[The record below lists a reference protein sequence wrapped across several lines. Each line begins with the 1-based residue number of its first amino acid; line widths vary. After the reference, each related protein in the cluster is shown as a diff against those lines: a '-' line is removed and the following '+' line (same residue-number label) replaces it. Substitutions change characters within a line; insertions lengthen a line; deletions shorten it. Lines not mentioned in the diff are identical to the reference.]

1 MKNDRGQVLIILLFF
16 IPPLLFLLFSVAN
29 TTLAVRDRLK
39 LQNSADAASLSAAA
53 WQAKG
58 LNQIAEANTVIDA
71 GTLLARY
78 VNVNRPGSAKTKS
91 RLMIIAAEKKQM
103 EFVKQDI
110 LKRLPGFAGEA
121 ASSSGTLT
129 LTGET
134 PAISLQDDAAM
145 KSADFGARAFG
156 VQRDL
161 KISLGPDDEFD
172 PEKNRLFA
180 VAWRKRAL
188 LGVAGHMFGKMAVP
202 PGYALSSAAVSSERN
217 GPQDRVLAPDF
228 RPGLVSVSMTQ
239 EDFDFFKQEY
249 FFVVG
254 KDAFED
260 VARKILH

>member
-1 MKNDRGQVLIILLFF
+1 MKNHRGQVLIILLFF

-39 LQNSADAASLSAAA
+39 LQNSADAAALSAAA

-71 GTLLARY
+71 GALLEKY
-78 VNVNRPGSAKTKS
+78 VNLNKPGSAKTRA
-91 RLMIIAAEKKQM
+91 RLMVIEAEKKQM

-110 LKRLPGFAGEA
+110 LKRLPGYAGEA
-121 ASSSGTLT
+121 AASSGTLT

-134 PAISLQDDAAM
+134 PPAGVRDDAAM
-145 KSADFGARAFG
+145 QAADFGARAFG

-161 KISLGPDDEFD
+161 KVSLGPDDEFD
-172 PEKNRLFA
+172 PETNRLFS

-188 LGVAGHMFGKMAVP
+188 SGVAAHMFGRMAVP
-202 PGYALSSAAVSSERN
+202 PGYALSSAGAFSEINR
-217 GPQDRVLAPDF
+217 PQDRVLAADF
-228 RPGLVSVSMTQ
+228 KPGLVPVRMTK
-239 EDFDFFKQEY
+239 EDFDFFKQGF
-249 FFVVG
+249 FFVAG

-260 VARKILH
+260 VAGKILH